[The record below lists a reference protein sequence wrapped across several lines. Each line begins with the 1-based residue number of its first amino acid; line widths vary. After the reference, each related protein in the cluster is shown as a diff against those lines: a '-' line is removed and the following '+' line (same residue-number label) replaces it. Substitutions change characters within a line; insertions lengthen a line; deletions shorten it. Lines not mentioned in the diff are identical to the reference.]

1 MRTGID
7 LIVKRAKTTRHA
19 QEDLKASWTWNEATL
34 DQWDK
39 EISDVQVMQQIC
51 SSARFTRNRAR
62 AALDASLQEIHRRTM
77 QFLAMAKFHFRDDP
91 SKFEAINRLKC
102 IGDGR
107 RGIAREAMDVETAW
121 QDVGPEW
128 APTEVNGFA
137 SFQALR
143 KQCIELDAAYIAA
156 YSTWRTQSE
165 LLSQKAAALSDA
177 NVAWYGAA
185 TRIFPAGTAEG
196 ELIRR
201 SIPTRSSPAVPA
213 ELLTAAAQPQSQA
226 VAAN

>member
-1 MRTGID
+1 MRAGID
-7 LIVKRAKTTRHA
+7 LIVKRAKITRHA
-19 QEDLKASWTWNEATL
+19 QEDLKASWIWNEATL

-39 EISDVQVMQQIC
+39 EIADVQGMQKIC
-51 SSARFTRNRAR
+51 SSARFARNSAR

-91 SKFEAINRLKC
+91 SKLEAINRLKC
-102 IGDGR
+102 DGVGR

-121 QDVGPEW
+121 QEAGLEW
-128 APTEVNGFA
+128 APTEVNTFA

-165 LLSQKAAALSDA
+165 LLSQKAAVLSDA
-177 NVAWYGAA
+177 NVAWYAAA
-185 TRIFPAGTAEG
+185 TRIFPTGTVEG
-196 ELIRR
+196 ETIRR
-201 SIPTRSSPAVPA
+201 SIPTHYSPAIPVEPP
-213 ELLTAAAQPQSQA
+213 TAASQPQSQA
-226 VAAN
+226 VA